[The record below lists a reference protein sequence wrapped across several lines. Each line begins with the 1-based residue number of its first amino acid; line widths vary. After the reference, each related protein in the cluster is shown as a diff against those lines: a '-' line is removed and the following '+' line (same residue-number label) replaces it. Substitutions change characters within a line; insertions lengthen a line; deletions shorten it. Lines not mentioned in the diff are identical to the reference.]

1 MKKKAAWAKHQGE
14 KPTTVPAEEVTEIR
28 YPETSE
34 VFGHSDGIPGLCL
47 SLIADVLRYGD
58 KETRD
63 GVAARIEAFVEKQ
76 VQS

>member
-14 KPTTVPAEEVTEIR
+14 KPTTVPAEEVTEVR
-28 YPETSE
+28 HPEMSE

-58 KETRD
+58 KATRD
-63 GVAARIEAFVEKQ
+63 SMAAKIEAFVEEQ
-76 VQS
+76 RQS